1 MEPDSDDQEEGYVW
15 RTASGV
21 LLRMDEITTSHL
33 ENIIR
38 LLWKTF
44 NEVSNHTFSGEI
56 AVDDADREADRIDD
70 RIKFFQAELDNRNQ
84 RT

>member
-1 MEPDSDDQEEGYVW
+1 MEPDSDELDEGYVW
-15 RTASGV
+15 RTANGT

-33 ENIIR
+33 ENIVN

-56 AVDDADREADRIDD
+56 ASDDADREAARIEH
-70 RIKFFQAELDNRNQ
+70 RIEIFQAELNHRKD
-84 RT
+84 TK